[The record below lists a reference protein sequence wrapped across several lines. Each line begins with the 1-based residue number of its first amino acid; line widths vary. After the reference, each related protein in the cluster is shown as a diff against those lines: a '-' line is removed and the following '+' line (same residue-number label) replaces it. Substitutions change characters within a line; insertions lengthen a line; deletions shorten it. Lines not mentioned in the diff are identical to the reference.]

1 MASRCV
7 FGTLGPNPVEFG
19 TFSIRVAKPAL
30 FTSGAVIVDSV
41 RLAATLFAVG
51 DASGDGDGEGAPPV
65 PRGVSSRL
73 IVLVST
79 PASAGA

>member
-51 DASGDGDGEGAPPV
+51 DASGDGDGDV
-65 PRGVSSRL
+65 PGLLRGVSSRL
-73 IVLVST
+73 IVFVNT